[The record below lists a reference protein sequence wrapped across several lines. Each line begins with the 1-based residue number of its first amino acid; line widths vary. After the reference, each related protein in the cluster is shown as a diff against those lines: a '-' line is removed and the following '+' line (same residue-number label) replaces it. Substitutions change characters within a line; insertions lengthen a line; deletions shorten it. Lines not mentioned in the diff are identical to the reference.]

1 MQSGLQQAASM
12 FGTLDLM
19 VKFKTA
25 YALIFAGAMALLLVR
40 LFSPSFHYS
49 SSSAPTGP
57 VYAWS
62 LFHAARSSYLLL
74 AP

>member
-40 LFSPSFHYS
+40 PFLYVVL
-49 SSSAPTGP
+49 T
-57 VYAWS
+57 
-62 LFHAARSSYLLL
+62 
-74 AP
+74 